1 MIDLSIL
8 IPYIRRHE
16 ASYHKLWFNLVGQIL
31 PYAGQIE
38 ILDDPHEYDL
48 VGTKRNR
55 LLERATGKYLCFF
68 DADDTPSHDYIDQVM
83 KGIESGCDC
92 TSLRGEIS
100 IDGKFDGVFEHS
112 IKYKEWKTT
121 KNEVKYERYP
131 NHLNCIKSEIAK
143 LFKFPDINH
152 GEDADW
158 STQIF
163 QAGSIKTE
171 HYIDDI
177 IYYYDYESNKK

>member
-1 MIDLSIL
+1 MELSIL
-8 IPYIRRHE
+8 VPYIRRHGT
-16 ASYHKLWFNLVGQIL
+16 SFNKLWFNLAGQIL
-31 PYAGQIE
+31 PYYGSIE
-38 ILDDPHEYDL
+38 VLSDDHEYDL

-112 IKYKEWKTT
+112 IRYKEWRTT
-121 KNEVKYERYP
+121 KNEIKYERFP
-131 NHLNCIKSEIAK
+131 NHLNPIKSELAK
-143 LFKFPDINH
+143 LFKFPDKNFS
-152 GEDADW
+152 EDFDW
-158 STQIF
+158 STQIH
-163 QAGSIKTE
+163 QAGCLKTE

-177 IYYYDYESNKK
+177 IYYYDYVTDKK